1 MRSLS
6 RSVAVAR
13 TSLVDTGLGMKL
25 FREAFMK
32 GFDPSKHIASTTTST
47 SADISSPYA
56 ISSLSSSVTSSF
68 SSEDDGDDVAMGGGA
83 AGVAEEEGEGEG
95 EDRRVLY
102 AALLAICNLV
112 NEHSP
117 LRQVHLLPAS
127 SPSTFR

>member
-1 MRSLS
+1 
-6 RSVAVAR
+6 
-13 TSLVDTGLGMKL
+13 
-25 FREAFMK
+25 MK

-68 SSEDDGDDVAMGGGA
+68 SSEDEGDDVAMGGGV
-83 AGVAEEEGEGEG
+83 AGVAEEEGEG

-117 LRQVHLLPAS
+117 LRQVYLLPAS